1 MRPALLAPAALLALA
16 GCSVGSADVDTEPT
30 AQSTAAIVVVERTAG
45 PGDLARSEVIARF
58 VRTSRG
64 GVDEQALRIAGARA
78 VPAVGVCASLDE
90 MDAAPRP
97 VELAD
102 VGSVTVESAG
112 ARVALVPR
120 QVPDPVGMISGV
132 IYSAPISAD
141 QALARTDVRVSG
153 GELDGV
159 TATATAPRE
168 MTGVTADTTA
178 RGLELGWDAG
188 DDARDVVFVD
198 VSARGRVG
206 VRCAFADGGRGV
218 VPAAWVTANDVGTL
232 TLHRVRR
239 APFQARGL
247 DAAELRFDFART
259 IPFGL

>member
-1 MRPALLAPAALLALA
+1 MRSALLAPAALLALA

-141 QALARTDVRVSG
+141 QALTRTDVRVSG
-153 GELDGV
+153 GELD
-159 TATATAPRE
+159 
-168 MTGVTADTTA
+168 GVTADTTA